1 MLPGPVEIIQCP
13 DCDQKFKKST
23 MMSGNTMGATFWT
36 DGKREAP
43 MLSESIAVSFCKECS
58 SYFWVDEAEV
68 VDEAPPD
75 SHKYLDLDYLKKL
88 TLEQYIDALQ
98 KIEIRSDQDEFYLL
112 RQIWWKYNDYYRED
126 KDAEIPQDIKK
137 VIPDLL
143 DRLLNNFN
151 EENDERLLM
160 KGELLR
166 ELGQFKA
173 AEKTLNKISNPEYK
187 EVKQFIMKLTKN
199 ENSELKELE
208 M

>member
-1 MLPGPVEIIQCP
+1 MLPGPNEIIQCP
-13 DCDQKFKKST
+13 YCDQKFKKST
-23 MMSGNTMGATFWT
+23 MMSGNTIGAKFWT

-43 MLSESIAVSFCKECS
+43 MFSESISISFCKECS
-58 SYFWVDEAEV
+58 SYFWVEDAEV

-75 SHKYLDLDYLKKL
+75 SHKYLDLDYLKAL

-98 KIEIRSDQDEFYLL
+98 KIEIRSDQDEFYLM

-126 KDAEIPQDIKK
+126 KNAEIPQDIKK

-143 DRLLNNFN
+143 DKLLNNFN
-151 EENDERLLM
+151 EENDEHLLL

-166 ELGQFKA
+166 ELGQFKV